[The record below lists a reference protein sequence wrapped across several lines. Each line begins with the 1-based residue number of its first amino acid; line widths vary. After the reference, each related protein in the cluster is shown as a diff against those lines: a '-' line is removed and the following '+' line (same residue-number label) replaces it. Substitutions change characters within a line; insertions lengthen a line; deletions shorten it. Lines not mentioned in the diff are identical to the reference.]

1 MEIKLRDE
9 KIGSNSKKYVVLD
22 QNFDLLHC
30 TDVVKNG
37 LLEAA
42 SDSYLI
48 FSQDPNPKQEYENC
62 LFFLYNWSL
71 QFVRAIGKS
80 TNIIQKLD
88 FNLKHCFHFFNEI
101 YYSDKIEN
109 DYCLKVF
116 DDYSG
121 NTVKTISLNHQ
132 NFEGLI
138 KSSLVII

>member
-22 QNFDLLHC
+22 QNFDLLHR

-48 FSQDPNPKQEYENC
+48 FSQNPKQEYENC

-80 TNIIQKLD
+80 TDIIQKPDL
-88 FNLKHCFHFFNEI
+88 NLKHCFHFFNEI

-109 DYCLKVF
+109 VT
-116 DDYSG
+116 G
-121 NTVKTISLNHQ
+121 NIVKTLNLSNHF
-132 NFEGLI
+132 NFD
-138 KSSLVII
+138 SNNR